1 MINKMDICD
10 FIKEHSDDK
19 DAVLVDVRDKTLYE
33 FGSVPGAVNIPIAHP
48 SLLYEL
54 PKDKTVYVFC
64 QVGEIS
70 GEIAELLSDAG
81 YIAYNLTGGY
91 REYLRNHIEL
101 KERCE

>member
-48 SLLYEL
+48 SR
-54 PKDKTVYVFC
+54 PKV
-64 QVGEIS
+64 
-70 GEIAELLSDAG
+70 
-81 YIAYNLTGGY
+81 LTTGTPRTY
-91 REYLRNHIEL
+91 STASLFMSASAF
-101 KERCE
+101 

>member
-54 PKDKTVYVFC
+54 PKDKTVYVFLSGRRD
-64 QVGEIS
+64 QRRKLRSFYPTQDIS
-70 GEIAELLSDAG
+70 RI
-81 YIAYNLTGGY
+81 T
-91 REYLRNHIEL
+91 
-101 KERCE
+101 